1 MLTCLSL
8 CSPPLQRWQEAK
20 PSLKPLSKAFAESR
34 PVGHGTGEQ
43 PPRRPTGPTQ
53 VSFHVCTFF
62 DKSSLSIVEI
72 VMNPCM
78 FKQGFHT
85 QN

>member
-20 PSLKPLSKAFAESR
+20 PSPKPLSKAFTESR
-34 PVGHGTGEQ
+34 LAGHDTGEQ
-43 PPRRPTGPTQ
+43 PLRRPTGPTQ
-53 VSFHVCTFF
+53 VSFRVSTFF
-62 DKSSLSIVEI
+62 DESSLSNVEI
-72 VMNPCM
+72 VVNPQM